1 MVDLRTHLHL
11 FVPNR
16 FNWGFVLRVA
26 FEFPNTLTTA
36 GYEANAICALLLQVL
51 WAVKYFL
58 GVCTEKYVGE
68 MYL

>member
-1 MVDLRTHLHL
+1 M
-11 FVPNR
+11 
-16 FNWGFVLRVA
+16 
-26 FEFPNTLTTA
+26 LTTA